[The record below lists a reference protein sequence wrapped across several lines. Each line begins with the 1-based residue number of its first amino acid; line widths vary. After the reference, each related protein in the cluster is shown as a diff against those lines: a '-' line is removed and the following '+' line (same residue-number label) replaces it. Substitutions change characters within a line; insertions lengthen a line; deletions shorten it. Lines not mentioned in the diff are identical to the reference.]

1 MKIPMRQCSAC
12 RGHFEKRQLLRVVRT
27 PEGTVTVDTWG
38 KVNGRGVY
46 ICKNEECLQKAIKSK
61 ALSRALEVPVTDEVI
76 ELIRQTIKEQTNG

>member
-27 PEGTVTVDTWG
+27 PEGNVTVDTKG

-46 ICKNEECLQKAIKSK
+46 ICKNEECLEKAIKSR
-61 ALSRALEVPVTDEVI
+61 ALSRALEVPISDEVI
-76 ELIRQTIKEQTNG
+76 ELIRQTIREQTDG

>member
-27 PEGTVTVDTWG
+27 PEGNVTVDTRG

-46 ICKNEECLQKAIKSK
+46 ICKNEECLEKAIKSR
-61 ALSRALEVPVTDEVI
+61 ALSRALEVPISDEVI
-76 ELIRQTIKEQTNG
+76 ELIRQTIKEQIDG

>member
-27 PEGTVTVDTWG
+27 PEGTVTVDTVG

-46 ICKNEECLQKAIKSK
+46 ICKNEACLEKAVKSK
-61 ALSRALEVPVTDEVI
+61 ALSRALEVPVSDDVI
-76 ELIRQTIKEQTNG
+76 ELIRQTIKEQADG

>member
-27 PEGTVTVDTWG
+27 PEGTVTVDTVG

-46 ICKNEECLQKAIKSK
+46 ICKNEACLEKAVKST
-61 ALSRALEVPVTDEVI
+61 ALSRALEVPVSDDVI
-76 ELIRQTIKEQTNG
+76 ELIRQTIKEQADG

>member
-27 PEGTVTVDTWG
+27 PEGNVTVDTKG

-46 ICKNEECLQKAIKSK
+46 ICKNEECLEKAIKSR
-61 ALSRALEVPVTDEVI
+61 ALSRALEVPISDEVI
-76 ELIRQTIKEQTNG
+76 ELIRQTIKEQIDG

>member
-27 PEGTVTVDTWG
+27 PEGNVTVDTKG

-46 ICKNEECLQKAIKSK
+46 ICKNEECLEKAIKSR

>member
-27 PEGTVTVDTWG
+27 PEGIVTVDTKG

-46 ICKNEECLQKAIKSK
+46 ICKNEECLEKAIKSR
-61 ALSRALEVPVTDEVI
+61 ALSRALEVPITDEVI
-76 ELIRQTIKEQTNG
+76 ELIRQTIKEQSNG